1 MTLNAVYG
9 LTQALHW
16 NTKWDYFINL
26 SASDLPLLRTV
37 RHISVICRGRTNAS
51 CMHVHKNKSNSFF
64 FSRKDLFASENV
76 PHQSGLVWRLCAAGS
91 ALPIFSGGRGVQE
104 DTAVGHVS

>member
-26 SASDLPLLRTV
+26 SASDLPLLRAV
-37 RHISVICRGRTNAS
+37 REPPPPDHTTTDEHGMLPHLHYPWIAIYNSDRGQVGGEEFHGVIFPISVAVVVLAYRA
-51 CMHVHKNKSNSFF
+51 V
-64 FSRKDLFASENV
+64 
-76 PHQSGLVWRLCAAGS
+76 
-91 ALPIFSGGRGVQE
+91 
-104 DTAVGHVS
+104 TAHSPQVR